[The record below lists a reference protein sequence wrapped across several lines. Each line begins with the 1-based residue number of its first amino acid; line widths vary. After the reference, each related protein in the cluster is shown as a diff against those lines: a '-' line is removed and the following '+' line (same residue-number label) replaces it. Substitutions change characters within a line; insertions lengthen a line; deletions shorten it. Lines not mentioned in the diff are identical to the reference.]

1 MSSSLTTL
9 TVLSLVLAMTSL
21 SSSSPP
27 SEASDYTTSDYTGPR
42 PTRVPRGAATT
53 AAFLSAI
60 NDARGTAGAPPL
72 SWNATVAQNAK
83 AQVSWLRT
91 SGECDLGQIK
101 RSPVPQIGGLTFH
114 RGYGRQAPSDA
125 VSSWASERQWYDHD
139 AKTCATGK
147 QCGDYTMV
155 VDSAWKQLGCAVVA
169 CAPAGALMACEY
181 S

>member
-1 MSSSLTTL
+1 MSSSFTTL

-21 SSSSPP
+21 SSSSSPP
-27 SEASDYTTSDYTGPR
+27 SEASDYTGPR
-42 PTRVPRGAATT
+42 PIRVPRGVATT

-60 NDARGTAGAPPL
+60 NDARGKVGAPSL
-72 SWNATVAQNAK
+72 SWNSTVAQNAK

-91 SGECDLGQIK
+91 SGGCDLGQIK

-114 RGYGRQAPSDA
+114 HGYGRQAPADA
-125 VSSWASERQWYDHD
+125 VSAWASERQWYDHD
-139 AKTCATGK
+139 AKTCTPGK

-155 VDSAWKQLGCAVVA
+155 VDPAWKQLGCAVVA
-169 CAPAGALMACEY
+169 CEY